1 MKYLK
6 NVATLEINKEKCTGC
21 GQCIEVCPQSVLAM
35 NERKAEI
42 LDRDRCIE
50 CGACQRNCAF
60 DAISVLSGVGCAQA
74 LFNAMIRGG
83 EPVCDCEKNTA
94 NKSGCC

>member
-6 NVATLEINKEKCTGC
+6 NVATIGINNEKCTGC
-21 GQCIEVCPQSVLAM
+21 GRCIEVCPRSLLELRGKKVQ
-35 NERKAEI
+35 I
-42 LDRDRCIE
+42 LDRDACIE

-60 DAISVLSGVGCAQA
+60 DAISVSSGVGCAQA

-83 EPVCDCEKNTA
+83 EPVCDCEKSGS
-94 NKSGCC
+94 NKSSCC